1 LSYYPRLP
9 AFSTLDEIT
18 GYFGY
23 WLKMFA
29 ANTLTTYGWRLDVDT
44 PLYLCQDWNLMP
56 YLGNNATPVRD
67 AMVSL
72 NGYYTAV
79 LSYDNGALSFY
90 PDLPDSINTL
100 DVMQPGYGYW
110 IKMSE
115 PGTLRYPASALAA
128 ASQTR
133 AQTPS
138 GVTPTNRWVDFY
150 GMDSEVKAGDVL
162 QAFTPDGL
170 LVGEVTVTVD
180 GQYGLMP
187 VYGDDPTTDVIDG
200 AKPGELLTVTINGQD
215 AFGFGPDQSVWT
227 TNHAR
232 NEINYIPTEDTVYL
246 PVLTR

>member
-1 LSYYPRLP
+1 
-9 AFSTLDEIT
+9 
-18 GYFGY
+18 
-23 WLKMFA
+23 
-29 ANTLTTYGWRLDVDT
+29 
-44 PLYLCQDWNLMP
+44 MP

-67 AMVSL
+67 AMAGL
-72 NGYYTAV
+72 DGYYTAV

-90 PDLPDSINTL
+90 PDLPDTINTL
-100 DVMQPGYGYW
+100 DVMQPGYAYW
-110 IKMSE
+110 IQMSE
-115 PGTLRYPASALAA
+115 PGTLRYPESALMA
-128 ASQTR
+128 ASQTP
-133 AQTPS
+133 AHTPS

-150 GMDSEVKAGDVL
+150 GLASEVKAGDVL

-187 VYGDDPTTDVIDG
+187 VYGDDPTTDEIDG

-227 TNHAR
+227 TNHGR
-232 NEINYIPTEDTVYL
+232 NEINFIPTEDTVYL